1 MYRRIHRWLN
11 MTRSNVPKYIQQGL
25 EKQDPE
31 TLREIANR
39 ATALANEKEAE
50 LEVELS
56 EREVDDGELPEE
68 IREQEPDEAPSKA
81 GITIKTINDNRYYY
95 YQWREGDQIK
105 SEYIA
110 PVDLQ

>member
-1 MYRRIHRWLN
+1 

-39 ATALANEKEAE
+39 ATVLANEKEAE
-50 LEVELS
+50 LEAELPK
-56 EREVDDGELPEE
+56 REVDDVELPEE
-68 IREQEPDEAPSKA
+68 ICEQEPDEAPSKA

-110 PVDLQ
+110 PVDPQ